1 MNISVFSSGS
11 GKCLPN
17 IMAIAIL
24 LAASAGAGPA
34 AAQPTS
40 QPPAQTPAQPP
51 AQTQPKCVDQP
62 AMTFTSWS
70 NPLGQAFGDG
80 GRDYIFADG
89 YICSDTYHKFEQ
101 FLTDHPPKAGTTVV
115 LNSGGGDLDGGMNMG
130 ALIRRDKLWTEVG
143 SFFPLIIPNSPNIKP
158 QTVPYISETAV
169 PPFPGVCYSACNF
182 VFMGGMRRTMN
193 YGSNFGVHQFE
204 SDNPNIPNLQDITER
219 ESALIVRF
227 LTVMGIS
234 PNWIVYMAQK
244 RGNVV
249 TDLTLQQMQ
258 DLNVVTPRWQT
269 HWQVAPLGDS
279 SGFSLQGTT
288 TDVWGTH
295 SVVFACAPP
304 TKPGQAPP
312 TNPNPPPATT
322 PSPTPAANA
331 QQQPALTAT
340 FSLDPGVRAKA
351 QDLLAAVAGYS
362 IELSGDFEPIV
373 LTAKQAP
380 APQVVDNRLVLTLPL
395 NQKIV
400 AALIKNGLPDS
411 GEVAF
416 LFNPA
421 TKLPMRLL
429 KFEASLDNTLF
440 KQFVATCH

>member
-1 MNISVFSSGS
+1 MNIPVFSSGS

-24 LAASAGAGPA
+24 IAASAGAGPA
-34 AAQPTS
+34 AAQSTS
-40 QPPAQTPAQPP
+40 QPPAQTPSQPP
-51 AQTQPKCVDQP
+51 AQTQQKCVDQP
-62 AMTFTSWS
+62 EMTFTFWN
-70 NPLGQAFGDG
+70 NPLGESFGDS

-89 YICSDTYHKFEQ
+89 YICTDTYHKFEQ
-101 FLTDHPPKAGTTVV
+101 FLTDHPPKPGTTVV
-115 LNSGGGDLDGGMNMG
+115 INSGGGDLEGGMNMG
-130 ALIRRDKLWTEVG
+130 ALIRRDNLWTEVG
-143 SFFPLIIPNSPNIKP
+143 AFFPLILPNSPNIKP
-158 QTVPYISETAV
+158 QSVPYISESAV

-182 VFMGGMRRTMN
+182 VFMGGIRRTMN

-204 SDNPNIPNLQDITER
+204 GSGPPNTDLQDATER
-219 ESALIVRF
+219 ESALIVKF

-269 HWQVAPLGDS
+269 RWQIAPLADG

-288 TDVWGTH
+288 NDVWGTH

-304 TKPGQAPP
+304 TKPSPTPATNPSQAPA
-312 TNPNPPPATT
+312 TN
-322 PSPTPAANA
+322 PSPTPAPSA
-331 QQQPALTAT
+331 QQEPALVVTL
-340 FSLDPGVRAKA
+340 SLDPGVRAKA

-362 IELSGDFEPIV
+362 IELSGDFEPIT

-380 APQVVDNRLVLTLPL
+380 APQVVGNRLVLSLPL
-395 NQKIV
+395 NSKIV

-421 TKLPMRLL
+421 AKLPMRLL